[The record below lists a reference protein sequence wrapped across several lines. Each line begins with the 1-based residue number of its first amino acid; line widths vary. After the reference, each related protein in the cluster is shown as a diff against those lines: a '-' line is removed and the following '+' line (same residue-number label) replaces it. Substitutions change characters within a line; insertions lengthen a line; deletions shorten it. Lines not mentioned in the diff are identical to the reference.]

1 MEELDDYINRILM
14 KKAIVARII
23 YSGKKT
29 SRPKDD
35 DIDHWTFM
43 CEYNPTNRQVVPVE
57 NIGNS
62 FQIEPLNGIEKIDK
76 EIQKMEIDLNNL
88 TKELMKHIED
98 KGRARVINSKVT
110 LLIKSLKEKRELRK
124 VLETL

>member
-1 MEELDDYINRILM
+1 M

-29 SRPKDD
+29 SRPKDV

-43 CEYNPTNRQVVPVE
+43 CEYNPTVSQIIPIT
-57 NIGNS
+57 NIGNFS
-62 FQIEPLNGIEKIDK
+62 QIKPFNGIDIIDK
-76 EIQKMEIDLNNL
+76 EIKQMEKELDDLTN
-88 TKELMKHIED
+88 ELMKHIED
-98 KGRARVINSKVT
+98 KGRVRVINSKVT